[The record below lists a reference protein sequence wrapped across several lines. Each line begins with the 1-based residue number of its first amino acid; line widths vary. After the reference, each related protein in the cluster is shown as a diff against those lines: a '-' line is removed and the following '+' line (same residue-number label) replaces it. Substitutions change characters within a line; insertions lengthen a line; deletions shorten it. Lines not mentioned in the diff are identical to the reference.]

1 MLNEWR
7 CKMERVGRLSPE
19 ERRLLR
25 RELERIV
32 LKRPMPVLVC
42 KDGEMVVVKPPDQ
55 GKDNKAR

>member
-1 MLNEWR
+1 MMN
-7 CKMERVGRLSPE
+7 RVGRLSPE

-42 KDGEMVVVKPPDQ
+42 RDGEVVGV
-55 GKDNKAR
+55 

>member
-1 MLNEWR
+1 
-7 CKMERVGRLSPE
+7 MERVGRLSPE

-42 KDGEMVVVKPPDQ
+42 KDGEIVGKPPDE

>member
-1 MLNEWR
+1 MMN
-7 CKMERVGRLSPE
+7 RVGRLSPE

-42 KDGEMVVVKPPDQ
+42 RDGEVVGEIPRPPDDKVKVS
-55 GKDNKAR
+55 GR